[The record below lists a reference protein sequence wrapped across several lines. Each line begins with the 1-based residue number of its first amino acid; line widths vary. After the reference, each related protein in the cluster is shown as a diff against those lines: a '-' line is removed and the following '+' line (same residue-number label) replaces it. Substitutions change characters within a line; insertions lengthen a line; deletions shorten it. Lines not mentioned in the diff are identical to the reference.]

1 MSTKSTSHALT
12 PQALQDYLH
21 AHIPLSKAMAVE
33 VKTASPAGVL
43 LTAPLAPNINHR
55 DTVFGGSASAVAI
68 LSAWALL
75 HVSMLDANIKARLV
89 IQKNSMSYDLP
100 MPTDFSA
107 EAAIAPSP
115 EKWQRFLATL
125 QKHKRARISIQSVLN
140 CEGQKVGEF
149 EGDFVAII

>member
-1 MSTKSTSHALT
+1 MAVPT
-12 PQALQDYLH
+12 PQALQDYLY

-33 VKTASPAGVL
+33 VRTASPHGVL
-43 LTAPLAPNINHR
+43 LAAPLAPNINHR

-75 HVSMLDANIKARLV
+75 HVSLLEANIKARLV

-100 MPTDFSA
+100 MPTDFTA
-107 EAAIAPSP
+107 EAAAPEP

-125 QKHKRARISIQSVLN
+125 LKHKRARISVQSILN
-140 CEGQKVGEF
+140 CEGQPVGKF
-149 EGDFVAII
+149 EGDFVAIIT

>member
-1 MSTKSTSHALT
+1 MT
-12 PQALQDYLH
+12 PEELQSYLH
-21 AHIPLSKAMAVE
+21 NHIPLSAAMQVRVDAV
-33 VKTASPAGVL
+33 SDDHVL
-43 LTAPLAPNINHR
+43 LSAPLAPNINHR

-75 HVSMLDANIKARLV
+75 HVSLLEANIKTRLV

-100 MPTDFSA
+100 MPTDFTA
-107 EAAIAPSP
+107 ETAAPEP

-140 CEGQKVGEF
+140 
-149 EGDFVAII
+149 

>member
-1 MSTKSTSHALT
+1 MSPCIT
-12 PQALQDYLH
+12 PQALQDYLYG
-21 AHIPLSKAMAVE
+21 HIPLSKAMAVE
-33 VKTASPAGVL
+33 VKTASPQGVRL
-43 LTAPLAPNINHR
+43 AAPLAPNINHR

-75 HVSMLDANIKARLV
+75 HVSLLDANIKARLV

-107 EAAIAPSP
+107 EAAAPAP

-125 QKHKRARISIQSVLN
+125 TKHKRAGISVQSALY
-140 CEGQKVGEF
+140 CEGNKVGEF
-149 EGDFVAII
+149 EGDFVAIII

>member
-1 MSTKSTSHALT
+1 MSPRIT
-12 PQALQDYLH
+12 PQALQEYLY

-33 VKTASPAGVL
+33 VRTASPQGVCL
-43 LTAPLAPNINHR
+43 AAPLAPNINHR

-68 LSAWALL
+68 LSALAPL
-75 HVSMLDANIKARLV
+75 HVSLLAANTKARLV

-107 EAAIAPSP
+107 EAAAPAP

-125 QKHKRARISIQSVLN
+125 TRHKRARICVQSALY
-140 CEGQKVGEF
+140 CEGKKVGEF
-149 EGDFVAII
+149 EGDFVAIIL

>member
-1 MSTKSTSHALT
+1 MPAMT

-33 VKTASPAGVL
+33 VESATPQGVRL
-43 LTAPLAPNINHR
+43 AAPLAPNINHR

-75 HVSMLDANIKARLV
+75 HVSLLDANIKARLV

-100 MPTDFSA
+100 MPGDFVA
-107 EAAIAPSP
+107 EAAAPSP
-115 EKWQRFLATL
+115 ERWQRFLATL
-125 QKHKRARISIQSVLN
+125 LKHKRARISVRSVLS
-140 CEGQKVGEF
+140 CSGTKVGEF
-149 EGDFVAII
+149 DGDFVAIII